1 MPFLVYSCEVELLNL
16 EYQSLSGVRSNLHS
30 MLQDN
35 IIAGLP
41 KLRILS
47 RSGSF
52 RYATL
57 LTNNDKT
64 MSNPI

>member
-1 MPFLVYSCEVELLNL
+1 MPFLVYSCDVELLNL

-47 RSGSF
+47 RSGSLCGVIDI
-52 RYATL
+52 YAKH
-57 LTNNDKT
+57 LTSID
-64 MSNPI
+64 